1 MADRAKG
8 YHQYRGRGRG
18 GKTLLVVFLLL
29 VLLGAVSFLVLQK
42 YIVYNDD
49 GSVRIELPFLQK
61 DKDVPTPIPDDDL
74 NIQIDQPD
82 PQPDPQP
89 QPQPPVLQQIGAYH
103 APYGVLSSD
112 PSWAIEGE
120 SAMVVWLKSAD
131 GAFAYHTGIELP
143 SGVPNGSESTL
154 THLQTVMDSGCYTVA
169 RISTMCDNAY
179 AYANPAAAIQYSW
192 GGLWLDNYSRCW
204 LDPTQEATQQYLCA
218 IAKECAQLG
227 FDELLLDQL
236 RFPIEGNL
244 SQTTVASIDRAA
256 AIRTLVEK
264 IREAT
269 GIEMAVS
276 IILPASIGTDYSFEA
291 SGLPVGVL
299 TECFDRI
306 YVPAY
311 DASNI
316 WLNGALPAEFD
327 RTTRLV
333 LTSDYALD
341 GSYVIV
347 S

>member
-1 MADRAKG
+1 
-8 YHQYRGRGRG
+8 
-18 GKTLLVVFLLL
+18 
-29 VLLGAVSFLVLQK
+29 
-42 YIVYNDD
+42 
-49 GSVRIELPFLQK
+49 
-61 DKDVPTPIPDDDL
+61 
-74 NIQIDQPD
+74 
-82 PQPDPQP
+82 
-89 QPQPPVLQQIGAYH
+89 VLQQIGAYH

-179 AYANPAAAIQYSW
+179 AYANPSAAIQYSW

-264 IREAT
+264 IREAA

-276 IILPASIGTDYSFEA
+276 IILPASIGTDYSFKQ
-291 SGLPVGVL
+291 SGLTAKVL
-299 TECFDRI
+299 TEQFDRI
-306 YVPAY
+306 YVPQYSDSFYWLEGKLSDDY
-311 DASNI
+311 DRAV
-316 WLNGALPAEFD
+316 
-327 RTTRLV
+327 RLV
-333 LTSDYALD
+333 LTGSDAGK
-341 GSYVIV
+341 GSYMIAQ
-347 S
+347 